1 MDWIEYIILA
11 VTVISLIC
19 IAAVFASIRKWQEKS
34 REMIKEI
41 EEKGKNNDTEL
52 QLQRIINVSET
63 NLRESIFRLNK
74 ELNADMSG
82 FKDKIAESMSDSF
95 DKLNATTESRLT
107 SVTADLNLF
116 KDKISGGLSKDI
128 EKLNNT
134 TETRLLTIENKVNE
148 RLEKG
153 FKETNEAFI
162 RMSGSLARID
172 EAQKHI
178 DSLNKEVVSLQEI
191 LGDKKSR
198 GNYGEIQLNTLLYS
212 VFGENS
218 GVYEIQRPLGDGSV
232 KVDVLLK
239 LPEPLGNISVDSKFP
254 LENYKRMIDK
264 TVSQPE
270 SEEAARAFK
279 NDVKKHINDISSK
292 YIIPNETSSHAIM
305 FIPAEA
311 VFSQIHAYHHDILE
325 YANGKNIWIVSP
337 TTFMALLTTVQVV
350 LRNLKRDE
358 YAQEIY
364 RELNILGKNFR
375 LYGERWTKL
384 SKNIET
390 VYKDVKDV
398 SITTNRI
405 KKHFDAISSAD
416 ITTIE
421 NLKDIGFSAGSGENI
436 MMNIENAENI
446 GDFENAE
453 TAGDV
458 EKQEN
463 EFNLFSE

>member
-1 MDWIEYIILA
+1 MDWIQYIILTITA
-11 VTVISLIC
+11 INLIC
-19 IAAVFASIRKWQEKS
+19 IAAFFLNIKKKLEKS
-34 REMIKEI
+34 QEN
-41 EEKGKNNDTEL
+41 EKDGDKEL
-52 QLQRIINVSET
+52 QMQHIINASET

-74 ELNADMSG
+74 ELNADMSN
-82 FKDKIAESMSDSF
+82 FKDKITENMSDNF
-95 DKLNATTESRLT
+95 NKLNATTESRLT

-116 KDKISGGLSKDI
+116 KDKISGGLSQDI

-134 TETRLLTIENKVNE
+134 TETRLLTIESKVNE

-153 FKETNEAFI
+153 FKETNEAFVK
-162 RMSGSLARID
+162 MSNSLARID

-218 GVYEIQRPLGDGSV
+218 GVYDIQHPLGDGSV

-264 TVSQPE
+264 SVSQSE
-270 SEEAARAFK
+270 SEDAARAFR

-325 YANGKNIWIVSP
+325 YANEKNIWIVSP

-350 LRNLKRDE
+350 LRNIKRDE

-364 RELNILGKNFR
+364 RELNVLGKNFR

-421 NLKDIGFSAGSGENI
+421 NLKNSEILIE
-436 MMNIENAENI
+436 NIENI
-446 GDFENAE
+446 DDFE
-453 TAGDV
+453 
-458 EKQEN
+458 KSEN
-463 EFNLFSE
+463 EINLLSE